1 MDTSPQSSETRK
13 VSLVVRH
20 RRLDDV
26 NGGNRVAL
34 LNEIETTYGVDSTS
48 YDESAA
54 TLHIA
59 YDALQCSLDGL
70 ENIIQSH
77 GADIAHD
84 WQTQFREGYYR
95 FVDSNIRDLEVSE
108 VWGKA
113 DPNDPQ

>member
-1 MDTSPQSSETRK
+1 MDTSPQSSEPRK

-20 RRLDDV
+20 LRLDDV